1 MDTPGCSLLLF
12 VKLGSPWA
20 LHRPSLQREEMTTVE
35 PLTWN
40 WTQCLHKQKAIT
52 TETTMEKP
60 FGASCQELP
69 TKQTQLFVT
78 VIYDSTQGRTDK
90 IKTITL
96 SGWMREVFVSW
107 VTWMSTYSD
116 MKPSAHQETTL
127 YDLSI
132 LWIYFFHGKVRLNW
146 NGSRAKRNNDLRIA
160 RSVPSGMRTTDA
172 KAMRLHSMNSK
183 LFVKATP
190 SS

>member
-1 MDTPGCSLLLF
+1 M
-12 VKLGSPWA
+12 
-20 LHRPSLQREEMTTVE
+20 E

-52 TETTMEKP
+52 TETTMEKL

-69 TKQTQLFVT
+69 TKQDQLFVT

-90 IKTITL
+90 MKTITL
-96 SGWMREVFVSW
+96 SGWMRGIFVSW
-107 VTWMSTYSD
+107 VTWVSTYPD
-116 MKPSAHQETTL
+116 MKVPAYQETTL

-132 LWIYFFHGKVRLNW
+132 LWICFFHGKVRLNW
-146 NGSRAKRNNDLRIA
+146 NRSRAKRNNDLMIA
-160 RSVPSGMRTTDA
+160 RSVPSGMRVTDA
-172 KAMRLHSMNSK
+172 KTTRLRSMNNG
-183 LFVKATP
+183 LFVEATP